1 LICSGKIFKVRG
13 NKGEVAIISSP
24 GINLLSPTYRGFVT
38 LKSEKYEKEYKIE
51 SIREING
58 NLLLKFAGID
68 SMADALRLVGY
79 SVFSPMEADPVVAEG
94 SILGFTVKDIAGQ
107 PWGQVTDVQTS
118 GLNRLIEIAGDGEV
132 YLIPFTETIVT
143 KIDRQDRLVI
153 IDPPTGLRELN
164 R

>member
-1 LICSGKIFKVRG
+1 VV
-13 NKGEVAIISSP
+13 VATSP
-24 GINLLSPTYRGFVT
+24 GQNLPSLTNGGRVK
-38 LKSEKYEKEYKIE
+38 LKSEKYEREHQIEY
-51 SIREING
+51 SRQING
-58 NLLLKFAGID
+58 ELVLKFAGID
-68 SMADALRLVGY
+68 SVTDALRLVGY
-79 SVFSPMEADPVVAEG
+79 TVLLPDGADQAMD
-94 SILGFTVKDIAGQ
+94 SRAILGFTVKDIAGQ
-107 PWGQVTDVQTS
+107 VWGQVTDVQTS